1 MVPVTIDSIRVSLVS
16 QHRLIVLKEQG
27 GNRYL
32 PIWIGA
38 FEAEAI
44 TMKLQGATL
53 ERPMTHDLLERTIRT
68 LGGEILRVVVT
79 DLRQDTFYANIYVR
93 KNGEEMAIDSRPS
106 DAIALAVRAGV
117 PTFVADSVME
127 VAAIEPDQG
136 EWIHGV
142 KDEIQDE
149 DMSAFRDFIDSL
161 DLDDLSKQ

>member
-1 MVPVTIDSIRVSLVS
+1 MVPVTIDSIRVSLIS

-44 TMKLQGATL
+44 TIKLQGAVL
-53 ERPMTHDLLERTIRT
+53 ARPLTHDLLLRCINQ
-68 LGGEILRVVVT
+68 LGGEVQRVVIT

-93 KNGEEMAIDSRPS
+93 RNGEEIAIDSRPS

-117 PTFVADSVME
+117 PVFVADTVME
-127 VAAIEPDQG
+127 VAASEPDPSPWL
-136 EWIHGV
+136 ERPRR
-142 KDEIQDE
+142 EPRPE
-149 DMSAFRDFIDSL
+149 DMEPFREFIDSL
-161 DLDDLSKQ
+161 DLDDLGG